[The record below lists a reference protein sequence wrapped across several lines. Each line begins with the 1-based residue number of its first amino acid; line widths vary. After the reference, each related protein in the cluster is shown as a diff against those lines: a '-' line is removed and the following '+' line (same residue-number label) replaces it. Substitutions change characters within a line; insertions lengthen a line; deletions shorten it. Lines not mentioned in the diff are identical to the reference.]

1 LLKHYLSL
9 CFYVRILLIY
19 YVNLLKKEGRNM
31 ALFGFIGAGNMGYPL
46 IQAAGNTFG
55 KDEVVFTDASQERC
69 QYVNKEIQVPYV
81 KENIEVV
88 KQCKYLILAVKPQF
102 FSSVLD
108 EIKASVTKEHI
119 VISIAAGITIATMKE
134 ILGDTVRIVR
144 AMPNTPAMVYKGMTG
159 ISYSQDNYSD
169 IEKAEIDRF
178 FLSFGKYEV
187 FDEKLMN
194 AVVCANGSSP
204 AYVYMFIEALA
215 DSVVAYGIPRD
226 KAYVLAAQTVL
237 GAATM
242 VLETG
247 EHPGKLKDNVCSP
260 GGTTIAAVKA
270 LEEYGLRNAI
280 MKATDACYD
289 KAVAMSKKL

>member
-1 LLKHYLSL
+1 
-9 CFYVRILLIY
+9 
-19 YVNLLKKEGRNM
+19 
-31 ALFGFIGAGNMGYPL
+31 
-46 IQAAGNTFG
+46 
-55 KDEVVFTDASQERC
+55 
-69 QYVNKEIQVPYV
+69 
-81 KENIEVV
+81 
-88 KQCKYLILAVKPQF
+88 
-102 FSSVLD
+102 
-108 EIKASVTKEHI
+108 
-119 VISIAAGITIATMKE
+119 MKE

-159 ISYSQDNYSD
+159 ISYSQDIYSD
-169 IEKAEIDRF
+169 IEKTEIDRF

-247 EHPGKLKDNVCSP
+247 EHPGRLKDNVCSP